1 MSDIERQLRLHGET
15 PFRVMVVHGGPGAAG
30 EMAPVA
36 QVLVSGNAGPA
47 AGTGVSGVLEPLQ
60 TAPTLAGQV
69 EELRAILLTH
79 GQPPLTVIGF
89 SWGAW
94 LSFLLASQFPE
105 LVAKLILVG
114 SGPFEEQY
122 VAAISDTRRQ
132 RLDVAEREEFDTILA
147 DLERVAPERT
157 DPDLRTKLINHLGIL
172 ANKADQYDPV
182 ADPATNAFPVEIRGE
197 LFAAWPEGAALRK
210 SGELLAAGE
219 QIGCPVLAIHGEYD
233 PHPAAG
239 VSQPLVRVIED
250 FRFVLLPACGH
261 KPWIERQA
269 REAFYRLLAA
279 ELP

>member
-1 MSDIERQLRLHGET
+1 MSDIGRQLRLHGAA

-36 QVLVSGNAGPA
+36 QVLVSGQAGPA

-60 TAPTLAGQV
+60 TAPTLMGQV
-69 EELRAILLTH
+69 EELRAILLAH
-79 GQPPLTVIGF
+79 GQPPMTVIGF

-94 LSFLLASQFPE
+94 LSFLLAALFPE

-122 VAAISDTRRQ
+122 VATIGDTRRQ
-132 RLDVAEREEFDTILA
+132 RLDVVEREEFDTILA
-147 DLERVAPERT
+147 AFENTDSDLPPE
-157 DPDLRTKLINHLGIL
+157 LIHRLEIL
-172 ANKADQYDPV
+172 TNKADQYDPV
-182 ADPATNAFPVEIRGE
+182 VDPATSTFPVEKRSE

-219 QIGCPVLAIHGEYD
+219 QIGCPVLTIHGEYD

-239 VSQPLVRVIED
+239 VSQPLARVIAD
-250 FRFVLLPACGH
+250 FRFVLLPGCGH

-269 REAFYRLLAA
+269 REVFYQLLAN
-279 ELP
+279 ELS